1 MNEKDTLVEMTG
13 NIVKEAWENG
23 RREALK
29 EIADKEAYI
38 EKLKAENQAMRYEVE
53 QWVSRLMEMESV
65 VEEIKGYLQKA
76 QNEVEAVEKDLEYN
90 RMFYGAK

>member
-29 EIADKEAYI
+29 EIADKDTYI
-38 EKLKAENQAMRYEVE
+38 DTLRDENSEMRREIEELEECLKR
-53 QWVSRLMEMESV
+53 
-65 VEEIKGYLQKA
+65 IKSIVNA
-76 QNEVEAVEKDLEYN
+76 W
-90 RMFYGAK
+90 MI